1 MKLHRDRLPGGYFGS
16 PNLVSLLRRRVALQ
30 ADEAAF
36 VFLSDGESAEI
47 AWTYEQL
54 DRHARAI
61 AAHLVERNMAGERIL
76 LLFPAGLDFIAAFF
90 GCLYAG
96 ATAVPAYPPRRNRNA
111 QRIESIVDD
120 CLPAAALCTQGVY
133 DQTKD
138 LIAETP
144 CLDRLDWCCVDTLN
158 LGEAD
163 GWTAP
168 SDDPDALA
176 FLQYTSGSTGDPK
189 GVMLTHRNLMHNSA
203 MISYAF
209 EQNECGIGVF
219 WLPMYHD
226 MGLIGGLL
234 QPMYV
239 GQPNILMSP
248 MSFLQRPLRWL
259 KAVSRYR
266 ACISGGPNFA
276 YDLCVDKIADKHLDK
291 LDLSCWELAFN
302 GAEPV
307 QSDTLDR
314 FADKFERCGFRREA
328 FYPCYGLAEST
339 LIVTGGRRAIAPTV
353 KCFDATALEKR
364 QAIEASPSDVA
375 ARDMVG
381 SGSALLDERLA
392 IVDPKTCRRLPDGAV
407 GEIWASSGS
416 VATGYWNQ
424 PELSAATFHAEIDGE
439 PDVPYLRTG
448 DLGFLVDGELFVAG
462 RLKDLIIV
470 RGVNYYPQDL
480 ERTVE
485 EAHSR
490 IRFAGAAA
498 ASTVIDGT
506 ERIVLFAETQRR
518 GDETHEEIAQSVRA
532 ALAREH
538 ELAVDGVVLVPPG
551 GLPKTS
557 SGKIRRQACKQQWQA
572 GDLDVLHFL
581 QAWRDDGGAELRLAE
596 VEQETPDAEPRPA
609 AAHGRTADIVLAC
622 LRKVAKGRAK
632 NLQLGDSIVEIG
644 LDSLERMEIVASI
657 EDAFGAR
664 FPEHVL
670 TEMETPAEVIDAVE
684 TYLLK
689 NRTVEPEGRRR
700 YEITPEL
707 YDPASFPEVRQLA
720 GMRQLLH
727 DAGLQN
733 PYFTAHEQVVRDT
746 TVVDGKEYVCFATYN
761 YLGLAGDPTVMQA
774 SKDAIDR
781 YGTSCSA
788 SRLVAGERTIHRELE
803 QTITDFLGVEAAM
816 ALGSGHSTNES
827 VLGHLAGPGDLLL
840 HDELAHNSI
849 TQGAKLSGARRR
861 PFPHNDAEAVD
872 RILTEQR
879 DRYRRVYIAIEGV
892 YSMDG
897 DIAPVPDFIEV
908 KNRHKALLYI
918 DEAHSIG
925 VLGLHGRGVSEHF
938 SFDPRQVDVWMG
950 TLSKGLG
957 AIGGYIGGTDVL
969 IEYLKYTTPSFV
981 FSGALNP
988 CEAAA
993 AKASLQLLED
1003 EPDRVG
1009 RLAENAK
1016 RFLSRARAYGLNTG
1030 MSRGTPIVPVILGN
1044 SVNALRASAGLKER
1058 GFIVPPI
1065 MHPAVEEA
1073 AARLRFFITSVHTDS
1088 QIDGAVDA
1096 LAEVLREIDPKYVK
1110 DEPTF
1115 RSRETASGR

>member
-1 MKLHRDRLPGGYFGS
+1 M
-16 PNLVSLLRRRVALQ
+16 Q
-30 ADEAAF
+30 ANETAF
-36 VFLSDGESAEI
+36 VFLSDGETAEI
-47 AWTYEQL
+47 EWTYEQL

-61 AAHLVERNMAGERIL
+61 AAHLTERNMAGERIL

-111 QRIESIVDD
+111 QRIESIVED
-120 CLPAAALCTQGVY
+120 CRPAAALCTQGVY
-133 DQTKD
+133 DQTRD
-138 LIAETP
+138 LISETP
-144 CLDRLDWCCVDTLN
+144 CLERLQWHCVDTLN
-158 LGEAD
+158 LAAAD

-168 SDDPDALA
+168 PDDPDALA

-189 GVMLTHRNLMHNSA
+189 GVMLTHRNLMQNSA

-209 EQNECGIGVF
+209 EQHECGVGVF

-234 QPMYV
+234 QPIYV
-239 GQPNILMSP
+239 GQPNVLMSP

-266 ACISGGPNFA
+266 ASISGGPNFA
-276 YDLCVDKIADKHLDK
+276 FDLCVDKIDDKHLDK

-307 QSDTLDR
+307 QADTLDR
-314 FADKFERCGFRREA
+314 FAEKFERCGFRREA

-339 LIVTGGRRAIAPTV
+339 LIVTGGRRNMAPTV
-353 KCFDATALEKR
+353 KSFDAAAIERR
-364 QAIEASPSDVA
+364 QAVEANPADVA
-375 ARDMVG
+375 VRNMVG
-381 SGSALLDERLA
+381 SGTALLDERLV
-392 IVDPKTCRRLPDGAV
+392 IVDPETHRRLPDGAV
-407 GEIWASSGS
+407 GEIWTSSGA
-416 VATGYWNQ
+416 VAMGYWNR
-424 PELSAATFHAEIDGE
+424 PELSEKTFQAELEGE
-439 PDVPYLRTG
+439 PKRRFLRTG

-470 RGVNYYPQDL
+470 RGVNYYPQDI

-485 EAHSR
+485 ESHAR

-498 ASTVIDGT
+498 ASVQVGST
-506 ERIVLFAETQRR
+506 ERIVVFAETQRR
-518 GDETHEEIAQSVRA
+518 GEEEFDDVAQAIRA
-532 ALAREH
+532 AVAREH
-538 ELAVDGVVLVPPG
+538 ELSVDGVVLVPPG

-557 SGKIRRQACKQQWQA
+557 SGKIRRHACRQQWQA
-572 GDLDVLHFL
+572 NELDVLHFL
-581 QAWRDDGGAELRLAE
+581 QGWRDDGGAELRLAAVGSE
-596 VEQETPDAEPRPA
+596 PVETAAPA
-609 AAHGRTADIVLAC
+609 PTQPTAVMGRTAEIVLEC
-622 LRKVAKGRAK
+622 VRQVAKERAK
-632 NLQLGDSIVEIG
+632 DMRLDQPIVEMG

-657 EDAFGAR
+657 EDAFDAR

-670 TEMETPAEVIDAVE
+670 SEMETPAEVIEAVE

-689 NRTVEPEGRRR
+689 NRTVEPEGRQRF
-700 YEITPEL
+700 EITPEL
-707 YDPASFPEVRQLA
+707 YDFASFPEIQRLT
-720 GMRQLLH
+720 GIRQLLH
-727 DAGLQN
+727 DAGLAN

-746 TVVDGKEYVCFATYN
+746 TIVDGKEYVCFATYN

-774 SKDAIDR
+774 AKDAIDR

-803 QTITDFLGVEAAM
+803 QTIADFLGVEAAM
-816 ALGSGHSTNES
+816 AIGSGHSTNES

-861 PFPHNDAEAVD
+861 PFPHNDAAAVD
-872 RILTEQR
+872 RILAEQR
-879 DRYRRVYIAIEGV
+879 DRYRRVFIAIEGV

-908 KNRHKALLYI
+908 KERHKALLYI

-938 SFDPRQVDVWMG
+938 SIDPRQVDVWMG

-957 AIGGYIGGTDVL
+957 AIGGYIAGADVL

-993 AKASLQLLED
+993 AQASLQLLED

-1009 RLAENAK
+1009 KLAANAK

-1030 MSRGTPIVPVILGN
+1030 ISRGTPIVPVILGN
-1044 SVNALRASAGLKER
+1044 SENALRASAGLKER
-1058 GFIVPPI
+1058 GYIVPPI

-1073 AARLRFFITSVHTDS
+1073 AARLRFFITSAHKDE

-1096 LAEVLREIDPKYVK
+1096 LAEVLRGIDPKYVK
-1110 DEPTF
+1110 DAPP
-1115 RSRETASGR
+1115 RLGREAAAGR